1 MKLSGRFSALLTAA
15 LICCTAAPLSVSA
28 VRRKTDAA
36 LPEVTQSQQETFAAL
51 TEITGSQ
58 QETES
63 APQKT
68 SIDYSCTVDE
78 VIAIKGLKENQ
89 YTVKN
94 NILSYRCKS
103 MGKEAV
109 TCCYFYNGVLAFS
122 LTGIIKA
129 DLPDSELQSVFD
141 SIVNSY
147 SASLGEPT
155 TSYENIQGGVWKAGE
170 NYVIAAYPG
179 DAVVTMNMSKSY
191 MNELISGNTV
201 MPNLWNP

>member
-28 VRRKTDAA
+28 LRQKTDSA
-36 LPEVTQSQQETFAAL
+36 LPEVTQTEAA
-51 TEITGSQ
+51 
-58 QETES
+58 S

-89 YTVKN
+89 YTYKN

-103 MGKEAV
+103 MGKDAV

-129 DLPDSELQSVFD
+129 DLPDSELQSAFD
-141 SIVNSY
+141 SIADSY
-147 SASLGEPT
+147 SASLGEPMI
-155 TSYENIQGGVWKAGE
+155 SYENIQGGVWRSGE

-191 MNELISGNTV
+191 MNELVAGNTV
-201 MPNLWNP
+201 MPALWGN

>member
-15 LICCTAAPLSVSA
+15 VICCTAAPLSVSA
-28 VRRKTDAA
+28 VRRKTDSA
-36 LPEVTQSQQETFAAL
+36 LPEITQEQTET
-51 TEITGSQ
+51 TY
-58 QETES
+58 

-155 TSYENIQGGVWKAGE
+155 ISYENIQGGVWKAGE

-191 MNELISGNTV
+191 MNELIEGNTV
-201 MPNLWNP
+201 MPALWNP

>member
-28 VRRKTDAA
+28 VRRKTDSA
-36 LPEVTQSQQETFAAL
+36 LPEITQEQTET
-51 TEITGSQ
+51 TY
-58 QETES
+58 

-78 VIAIKGLKENQ
+78 VISIKGLKENQ

-129 DLPDSELQSVFD
+129 DLPDSELQSAFD

-155 TSYENIQGGVWKAGE
+155 ISYENIQGGVWKAGE

-191 MNELISGNTV
+191 MNELIEGNTV

>member
-28 VRRKTDAA
+28 VRRKTDSA
-36 LPEVTQSQQETFAAL
+36 LPEITQEQTET
-51 TEITGSQ
+51 TY
-58 QETES
+58 

-147 SASLGEPT
+147 SSSLGEPT
-155 TSYENIQGGVWKAGE
+155 ISYENIQGGVWKAGE

>member
-28 VRRKTDAA
+28 VRRKTDSA
-36 LPEVTQSQQETFAAL
+36 LPEITQEQTET
-51 TEITGSQ
+51 TY
-58 QETES
+58 

-122 LTGIIKA
+122 LTGIIKT

-155 TSYENIQGGVWKAGE
+155 ISYENIQGGVWKAGE

-191 MNELISGNTV
+191 MNELIEGNTV
-201 MPNLWNP
+201 MPALWNP

>member
-15 LICCTAAPLSVSA
+15 VICCTAAPLTVSA

-36 LPEVTQSQQETFAAL
+36 LPEVTQEQTET
-51 TEITGSQ
+51 T
-58 QETES
+58 S

-68 SIDYSCTVDE
+68 SIDYTCTVDE

-89 YTVKN
+89 YTIKN

-129 DLPDSELQSVFD
+129 DLPDSELQSAFD

-155 TSYENIQGGVWKAGE
+155 ISYENIQGGVWKSGE

-191 MNELISGNTV
+191 MNELIEGNTV
-201 MPNLWNP
+201 MPALWNPN

>member
-28 VRRKTDAA
+28 VRRKTDSA
-36 LPEVTQSQQETFAAL
+36 LPEITQEQTET
-51 TEITGSQ
+51 TY
-58 QETES
+58 

-129 DLPDSELQSVFD
+129 DLPDSELQSAFD

-155 TSYENIQGGVWKAGE
+155 ISYENIQGGVWKAGE

-191 MNELISGNTV
+191 MNELIEGNTI
-201 MPNLWNP
+201 MPALWNP

>member
-28 VRRKTDAA
+28 VRRKTDSA
-36 LPEVTQSQQETFAAL
+36 LPEITQEQTET
-51 TEITGSQ
+51 TY
-58 QETES
+58 

-155 TSYENIQGGVWKAGE
+155 ISYENIQGGVWKAGE

-191 MNELISGNTV
+191 MNELIEGNTV
-201 MPNLWNP
+201 MPALWNP

>member
-28 VRRKTDAA
+28 LRQKTDSA
-36 LPEVTQSQQETFAAL
+36 LPEVTQTEAA
-51 TEITGSQ
+51 
-58 QETES
+58 S

-78 VIAIKGLKENQ
+78 VIAIKGLKKNQ
-89 YTVKN
+89 YTYKN

-103 MGKEAV
+103 MGKDAV

-129 DLPDSELQSVFD
+129 DLPDSELQSAFD
-141 SIVNSY
+141 SIADSY
-147 SASLGEPT
+147 SASLGEPMI
-155 TSYENIQGGVWKAGE
+155 SYENIQGGVWRSGE

-191 MNELISGNTV
+191 MNELVAGNTV
-201 MPNLWNP
+201 MPALWGN

>member
-15 LICCTAAPLSVSA
+15 VICCTAAPLSVSA
-28 VRRKTDAA
+28 VRQKTDAA
-36 LPEVTQSQQETFAAL
+36 LPEVTQPQTETAA
-51 TEITGSQ
+51 T
-58 QETES
+58 
-63 APQKT
+63 PQKT
-68 SIDYSCTVDE
+68 SIDYTCTVDE
-78 VIAIKGLKENQ
+78 VIAIKGLKSDQ

-103 MGKEAV
+103 MGKDAV

-122 LTGIIKA
+122 VTGIIKA
-129 DLPDSELQSVFD
+129 DLPDSELQSAFD

-147 SASLGEPT
+147 SASLGEPMI
-155 TSYENIQGGVWKAGE
+155 SYENIQGGVWRSGE

-191 MNELISGNTV
+191 MNELIAGNTV
-201 MPNLWNP
+201 MPALWNP

>member
-15 LICCTAAPLSVSA
+15 VICCTAAPLSVSA
-28 VRRKTDAA
+28 VRQKTDAA
-36 LPEVTQSQQETFAAL
+36 LPEVTQPQTETAA
-51 TEITGSQ
+51 T
-58 QETES
+58 
-63 APQKT
+63 PQKT
-68 SIDYSCTVDE
+68 SIDYTCTVDE
-78 VIAIKGLKENQ
+78 VIAIKGLKSDQ

-103 MGKEAV
+103 MGKDAV

-122 LTGIIKA
+122 VTGIIKA
-129 DLPDSELQSVFD
+129 DLPDSELQSAFD

-147 SASLGEPT
+147 SASLGKPMI
-155 TSYENIQGGVWKAGE
+155 SYENIQGGVWRSGE

-191 MNELISGNTV
+191 MNELIAGNTV
-201 MPNLWNP
+201 MPALWNP

>member
-15 LICCTAAPLSVSA
+15 VICCTAAPLSVSA
-28 VRRKTDAA
+28 VRRKTDSA
-36 LPEVTQSQQETFAAL
+36 LPEITQEQTET
-51 TEITGSQ
+51 TY
-58 QETES
+58 

-155 TSYENIQGGVWKAGE
+155 ISYENIQGGVWKAGE

-191 MNELISGNTV
+191 MNELIEGNTV

>member
-28 VRRKTDAA
+28 VRRKTDSA
-36 LPEVTQSQQETFAAL
+36 LPEITQEQTET
-51 TEITGSQ
+51 TY
-58 QETES
+58 

-129 DLPDSELQSVFD
+129 DLPDSELQSAFD

-179 DAVVTMNMSKSY
+179 DAVVTMNTSKSY
-191 MNELISGNTV
+191 MNELIEGNTV
-201 MPNLWNP
+201 MPALWNP

>member
-15 LICCTAAPLSVSA
+15 VICCTAAPLSVSA
-28 VRRKTDAA
+28 VRRKTDSA
-36 LPEVTQSQQETFAAL
+36 LPEITQEQTET
-51 TEITGSQ
+51 TY
-58 QETES
+58 

-129 DLPDSELQSVFD
+129 DLPDSELQSAFD

-155 TSYENIQGGVWKAGE
+155 ISYENIQGGVWKAGE

-191 MNELISGNTV
+191 MNELIEGNTV
-201 MPNLWNP
+201 MPALWNP

>member
-15 LICCTAAPLSVSA
+15 VICCTAAPLSVSA
-28 VRRKTDAA
+28 VRRKTDSA
-36 LPEVTQSQQETFAAL
+36 LPEITQEQTET
-51 TEITGSQ
+51 TY
-58 QETES
+58 

-155 TSYENIQGGVWKAGE
+155 ISYESIQGGVWKAGE

>member
-28 VRRKTDAA
+28 VRRKTDSA
-36 LPEVTQSQQETFAAL
+36 LPEITQEQTET
-51 TEITGSQ
+51 TY
-58 QETES
+58 

-129 DLPDSELQSVFD
+129 DLPDSELQSAFD

-155 TSYENIQGGVWKAGE
+155 ISYENIQGGVWKAGE

-191 MNELISGNTV
+191 MNELIEGNTV
-201 MPNLWNP
+201 MPALWNP

>member
-15 LICCTAAPLSVSA
+15 VICCTAAPLSVSA
-28 VRRKTDAA
+28 VRRKTDSA
-36 LPEVTQSQQETFAAL
+36 LPEITQEQTET
-51 TEITGSQ
+51 TY
-58 QETES
+58 

-129 DLPDSELQSVFD
+129 DLPDSELQSAFD

-191 MNELISGNTV
+191 MNELIEGNTV
-201 MPNLWNP
+201 MPALWNP

>member
-28 VRRKTDAA
+28 VRRKTDSA
-36 LPEVTQSQQETFAAL
+36 LPEITQEQTET
-51 TEITGSQ
+51 TY
-58 QETES
+58 

-129 DLPDSELQSVFD
+129 DLPDSELQSAFD

-191 MNELISGNTV
+191 MNELIEGNTV
-201 MPNLWNP
+201 MPALWNP

>member
-15 LICCTAAPLSVSA
+15 VICCTAAPLSVSA
-28 VRRKTDAA
+28 VRQKTDSAM
-36 LPEVTQSQQETFAAL
+36 PEVTQEQTETTA
-51 TEITGSQ
+51 
-58 QETES
+58 

-68 SIDYSCTVDE
+68 SIDYSCTVEE

-129 DLPDSELQSVFD
+129 DLPDSELQSAFD

-155 TSYENIQGGVWKAGE
+155 ISYENIQGGVWRSGE

-191 MNELISGNTV
+191 MNELIEGNTV
-201 MPNLWNP
+201 MPALWNP

>member
-1 MKLSGRFSALLTAA
+1 MKLSVRFSALLTAA
-15 LICCTAAPLSVSA
+15 VICCTAAPLTVSA

-36 LPEVTQSQQETFAAL
+36 LPEVTQEQTETK
-51 TEITGSQ
+51 
-58 QETES
+58 S

-68 SIDYSCTVDE
+68 SIDYTCTVDE

-89 YTVKN
+89 YTIKN

-129 DLPDSELQSVFD
+129 DLPDSELQSAFD

-155 TSYENIQGGVWKAGE
+155 ISYENIQGGVWKSGE

-191 MNELISGNTV
+191 MNELIEGNTV
-201 MPNLWNP
+201 MPALWNPN

>member
-15 LICCTAAPLSVSA
+15 VICCTAAPLSVSA
-28 VRRKTDAA
+28 IRQKTDAA
-36 LPEVTQSQQETFAAL
+36 LPEVTQPQTETAA
-51 TEITGSQ
+51 T
-58 QETES
+58 
-63 APQKT
+63 PQKT
-68 SIDYSCTVDE
+68 SIDYTCTVDE
-78 VIAIKGLKENQ
+78 VIAIKGLKSDQ

-103 MGKEAV
+103 MGKDAV

-122 LTGIIKA
+122 VTGIIKA
-129 DLPDSELQSVFD
+129 DLPDSELQSAFD

-147 SASLGEPT
+147 SASLGKPMI
-155 TSYENIQGGVWKAGE
+155 SYESIQGGVWRSGE

-191 MNELISGNTV
+191 MNELIAGNTV
-201 MPNLWNP
+201 MPALWNP

>member
-15 LICCTAAPLSVSA
+15 VICCTAAPLSVSA
-28 VRRKTDAA
+28 VRRKTDSA
-36 LPEVTQSQQETFAAL
+36 LPEITQEQTET
-51 TEITGSQ
+51 TY
-58 QETES
+58 

-155 TSYENIQGGVWKAGE
+155 ISYENIQGGVWKAGE

>member
-28 VRRKTDAA
+28 LRQKTDSA
-36 LPEVTQSQQETFAAL
+36 LPEVTQTEAA
-51 TEITGSQ
+51 
-58 QETES
+58 S

-89 YTVKN
+89 YTYKN

-103 MGKEAV
+103 MGKDAV

-129 DLPDSELQSVFD
+129 DLPDSELQSAFD
-141 SIVNSY
+141 SIADSY
-147 SASLGEPT
+147 SASLGEPMI
-155 TSYENIQGGVWKAGE
+155 SYENIQGGVWRSGE

-179 DAVVTMNMSKSY
+179 DAVITMNMSKSY
-191 MNELISGNTV
+191 MNELVSGNTV
-201 MPNLWNP
+201 MPALWGN

>member
-28 VRRKTDAA
+28 VRRKTDSA
-36 LPEVTQSQQETFAAL
+36 LPEITQEQTET
-51 TEITGSQ
+51 TY
-58 QETES
+58 
-63 APQKT
+63 APHKT

-155 TSYENIQGGVWKAGE
+155 ISYENIQGGVWKAGE

-191 MNELISGNTV
+191 MNELIEGNTV
-201 MPNLWNP
+201 MPALWNP

>member
-28 VRRKTDAA
+28 VRRKTDSA
-36 LPEVTQSQQETFAAL
+36 LPEITQEQTET
-51 TEITGSQ
+51 TY
-58 QETES
+58 

-68 SIDYSCTVDE
+68 SIDYSCTVEE

-147 SASLGEPT
+147 SSSLGEPT
-155 TSYENIQGGVWKAGE
+155 ISYESIQGGVWKAGE

-191 MNELISGNTV
+191 MNELIEGNTV

>member
-15 LICCTAAPLSVSA
+15 VICCTAAPLSVSA
-28 VRRKTDAA
+28 VRRKTDSA
-36 LPEVTQSQQETFAAL
+36 LPEITQEQTET
-51 TEITGSQ
+51 TY
-58 QETES
+58 

-191 MNELISGNTV
+191 MNELIEGNTV
-201 MPNLWNP
+201 MPALWNP

>member
-28 VRRKTDAA
+28 VRRKTDSA
-36 LPEVTQSQQETFAAL
+36 LPEITQEQTET
-51 TEITGSQ
+51 TY
-58 QETES
+58 

-109 TCCYFYNGVLAFS
+109 TCCYFYNGLLAFS

-129 DLPDSELQSVFD
+129 DLPDSELQSAFD

-155 TSYENIQGGVWKAGE
+155 ISYENIQGGVWKAGE

-191 MNELISGNTV
+191 MNELIEGNTV
-201 MPNLWNP
+201 MPALWNP

>member
-15 LICCTAAPLSVSA
+15 VICCTAAPLSVSA
-28 VRRKTDAA
+28 VRRKTDSA
-36 LPEVTQSQQETFAAL
+36 LPEITQEQTET
-51 TEITGSQ
+51 TY
-58 QETES
+58 

-155 TSYENIQGGVWKAGE
+155 ISYENIQGGVWKAGE

-201 MPNLWNP
+201 MPALWNP

>member
-28 VRRKTDAA
+28 VRRKTDSA
-36 LPEVTQSQQETFAAL
+36 LPEITQEQTET
-51 TEITGSQ
+51 TY
-58 QETES
+58 

-129 DLPDSELQSVFD
+129 DLPDSELQSSFD

-155 TSYENIQGGVWKAGE
+155 ISYENIQGGVWKAGE

-179 DAVVTMNMSKSY
+179 DAVVTMNISKSY

>member
-28 VRRKTDAA
+28 VRRKTDSA
-36 LPEVTQSQQETFAAL
+36 LPEITQEQTET
-51 TEITGSQ
+51 TY
-58 QETES
+58 

-147 SASLGEPT
+147 SSSLGEPT
-155 TSYENIQGGVWKAGE
+155 ISYESIQGGVWKAGE

-191 MNELISGNTV
+191 MNELMAGNTV
-201 MPNLWNP
+201 MPALWNP